1 LSLRQKDLATA
12 WRILSYGFPYWRR
25 ILAVLL
31 LFSIYGA
38 AQSLRVA
45 LIPILVDGVLIP
57 GGTGEK
63 SRALG
68 LYEQVASWLGVSTV
82 VPRTYRQEFP
92 FDEIELSGTRIDGPD
107 HALILTDGRIER
119 IVPPAH
125 QLWVGMFQELRFAR
139 IRFSPEVAARAEGR
153 PGGRIVIRGGG
164 TATCSLGESAD
175 DSKRREYLIA
185 FAIIGAILSVVLGI
199 TDYFKEYLNRS
210 LAFFITVDLRR
221 DVFASLT
228 RQSVGFFDRQRSGD
242 LISRLTNDVGAVQL
256 FTTMFFSSFLEEP
269 IAIILIVAVAL
280 YFAPTL
286 TLIALPIMFLLVLPV
301 VRSGKRVKKHGRG
314 SLEKLGIVTE
324 AIHQLFSGIR
334 IVKAFDMEGHEREAF
349 DRKNR
354 HYIRESLKMVKA
366 KVTGVALLE
375 FLYNLVIALAVAGGG
390 YLVLSRLVAIQLG
403 DFAAFMAAM
412 ATVYRPLKA
421 VTRALNTLQ
430 ESLGGGDRV
439 FQILDARPEIADAPD
454 AIDIY
459 GVRDGIVFDGL
470 HFSYRSDGDER
481 WVLQDVSFEARMG
494 ETIAIVGP
502 SGAGKTTLVDLIP
515 RFYECRRGVIS
526 IDGIDVRRI
535 TQRSLLR
542 QIAIVGQEPFL
553 FNTSV
558 RENLRYGREDATPEA
573 IEDAARLAFIH
584 DVVAALPE
592 GYDTEIGE
600 RGVMLSGGE
609 RQRLTIAR
617 AILKDAPILILDEA
631 TSALDANSERLV
643 QGALENLMRN
653 RLTFVIA
660 HRLSTISRA
669 TRIMVL
675 ESGRIVE
682 QGTHEVLLAANGVY
696 ATLHRMQSQ
705 QLAGQGEG
713 QRAPA

>member
-1 LSLRQKDLATA
+1 MRVRKKELATI
-12 WRILSYGFPYWRR
+12 WRILSYGFPYWKR
-25 ILAVLL
+25 IVAVLI

-63 SRALG
+63 SRALVV
-68 LYEQVASWLGVSTV
+68 YDQVASRLGMATE
-82 VPRTYRQEFP
+82 VPPTFREEFP
-92 FDEIELSGTRIDGPD
+92 FDEIELTGTRVDEPD
-107 HALILTDGRIER
+107 RALILTEGRIER
-119 IVPPAH
+119 LAPPAGAS
-125 QLWVGMFQELRFAR
+125 WVRRFEGCDFAR
-139 IRFSPEVAARAEGR
+139 IRIPPRDAEGAEER
-153 PGGRIVIRGGG
+153 PGGGIVLRGGG
-164 TATCSLGESAD
+164 TARCWLGESPD

-185 FAIIGAILSVVLGI
+185 FAGIAAILAIVLGI

-210 LAFFITVDLRR
+210 LAFFITVDLRK
-221 DVFASLT
+221 DVFAALT

-269 IAIILIVAVAL
+269 ISIVLVIVVAS

-286 TLIALPIMFLLVLPV
+286 TLIALPIMVLLVLPV
-301 VRSGKRVKKHGRG
+301 VKSGRRVKKHGRG

-334 IVKAFDMEGHEREAF
+334 IVKAFDMETHEREAF

-390 YLVLSRLVAIQLG
+390 YLVLSRLVAIRLG

-421 VTRALNTLQ
+421 VARAFNTLQ

-454 AIDIY
+454 AIEID
-459 GVRDGIVFDGL
+459 GVRDGIVFDRV
-470 HFSYRSDGDER
+470 HFSYRADGEER
-481 WVLQDVSFEARMG
+481 WILQDISFQARMG

-515 RFYECRRGVIS
+515 RFYECQRGAIT
-526 IDGIDVRRI
+526 IDGTDVRRI
-535 TQRSLLR
+535 AQPSLLR
-542 QIAIVGQEPFL
+542 QVAIVGQEPFL

-573 IEDAARLAFIH
+573 IENAARLAFIH
-584 DVVAALPE
+584 DVIAALPD
-592 GYDTEIGE
+592 GYETELGE

-609 RQRLTIAR
+609 RQRVTIAR

-643 QGALENLMRN
+643 QSALENLMRN

-669 TRIMVL
+669 TRILVL
-675 ESGRIVE
+675 EGGRIVE
-682 QGTHEVLLAANGVY
+682 QGTHEELLAANGVY

-705 QLAGQGEG
+705 QLS
-713 QRAPA
+713 PKS